1 MADGFDAADRR
12 RHKRHYA
19 YSARM
24 NKADKKNNG
33 DDWLMDISGEAQS
46 LEMAT
51 SASSRLRGML
61 FKDPDDVTRLLVPCH
76 DIHTFG
82 MRYPLDVAFIS
93 KDGRV
98 LEVHRNVEGR
108 RRLRRKEASMVA
120 ERFSKQGDWLQAGDV
135 IKLGVPVNERKG

>member
-1 MADGFDAADRR
+1 
-12 RHKRHYA
+12 
-19 YSARM
+19 M

>member
-1 MADGFDAADRR
+1 M
-12 RHKRHYA
+12 K
-19 YSARM
+19 
-24 NKADKKNNG
+24 KADKKNNG